1 MQPVENKYHT
11 VSSFIEF
18 DYGHR
23 VPNHDSK
30 CRNLHGHRA
39 KVEIRV
45 EGPLVLGGAKDGMV
59 IDFGDLK
66 RLLMKHVHDL
76 FDHTLILQNTDILF
90 TGGVVGMSDP
100 MKRLLWADP
109 VAPVLWSG
117 FYVDL
122 DSTLVVLSCAPTAE
136 NLCYA
141 IWQIVQKH
149 LPSDRLRLL
158 EVIFWE
164 TPNNKSSYGG

>member
-45 EGPLVLGGAKDGMV
+45 AGPLVLGGAKDGMV
-59 IDFGDLK
+59 LDFGDLK

-76 FDHTLILQNTDILF
+76 FDHVLILQNTDIL
-90 TGGVVGMSDP
+90 TSRNILGLSEPMSC
-100 MKRLLWADP
+100 WFQP
-109 VAPVLWSG
+109 VYPVLFG
-117 FYVDL
+117 GYFKAL
-122 DSTLVVLSCAPTAE
+122 DSKVVVLDCAPTAE
-136 NLCYA
+136 NLGFV
-141 IWQIVQKH
+141 IWQIIQKY
-149 LPSDRLRLL
+149 LPSDRLRLR